1 MLAKCNY
8 RIEYSISFAPSKG
21 VESAKKCRLLKKYP
35 CSVLFRPKQKKLSLL
50 SLEVW
55 RNSIRDD
62 LFPTYTHTHNIHT
75 VQYYHHFVLQ
85 KLQFALKLKTEILK
99 RSGAN
104 ESYSKLRTYLE
115 RFLHLFTI
123 YMIKRKRFQ
132 TDTFYYVLK
141 DDHKVKTDS
150 RFKVKENMFTLLS
163 FPRPTKFVVFM
174 CVWIIYV
181 VVR

>member
-1 MLAKCNY
+1 M
-8 RIEYSISFAPSKG
+8 
-21 VESAKKCRLLKKYP
+21 
-35 CSVLFRPKQKKLSLL
+35 
-50 SLEVW
+50 
-55 RNSIRDD
+55 
-62 LFPTYTHTHNIHT
+62 
-75 VQYYHHFVLQ
+75 
-85 KLQFALKLKTEILK
+85 K